1 VSITP
6 YDKRRGVMVTPK
18 QILIL
23 KELIRRNPDGSALD
37 VYQLIERC
45 APGTSRGSMICS
57 LRHLAGHDLIAEAG
71 KVLRGGRRRMTYVA
85 SNAGVELMRPK
96 TLPGGTP

>member
-1 VSITP
+1 MSITP

-23 KELIRRNPDGSALD
+23 KELIKRNPDGTAVD

-45 APGTSRGSMICS
+45 APGTTRGAMICS
-57 LRHLAGHDLIAEAG
+57 LRHLAGHGLIAEAG
-71 KVLRGGRRRMTYVA
+71 KVLRGGRRRMTYIA
-85 SNAGVELMRPK
+85 SQAGIEMMRPQ
-96 TLPGGTP
+96 TLPGATP

>member
-1 VSITP
+1 MTISA

-23 KELIRRNPDGSALD
+23 RALIKRNTDGSALD

-45 APGTSRGSMICS
+45 APGTTRGAMICS

-85 SNAGVELMRPK
+85 SNAGIELMRPQ
-96 TLPGGTP
+96 TLPGATP